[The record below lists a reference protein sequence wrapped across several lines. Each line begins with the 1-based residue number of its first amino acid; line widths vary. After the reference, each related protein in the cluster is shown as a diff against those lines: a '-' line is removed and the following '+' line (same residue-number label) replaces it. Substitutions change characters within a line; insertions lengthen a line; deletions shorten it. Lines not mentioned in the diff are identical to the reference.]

1 MFEDCWSGWSAE
13 LMESKL
19 QFHKSLKI
27 KNGHLAHMLILH
39 RLYWIPDLCV
49 LEGESW
55 HCSESDSPNKH
66 LWSKKSSYMQARLEE
81 VHVTN
86 TFISFSQELAAV
98 RDALTPSLAC
108 VAAKNGDL
116 TALKV
121 LQDLVTASYFIS
133 FYMTL
138 GFWNNFCSPV
148 NLNGVFPRGYY
159 MVSRIWI

>member
-1 MFEDCWSGWSAE
+1 
-13 LMESKL
+13 
-19 QFHKSLKI
+19 
-27 KNGHLAHMLILH
+27 
-39 RLYWIPDLCV
+39 
-49 LEGESW
+49 
-55 HCSESDSPNKH
+55 
-66 LWSKKSSYMQARLEE
+66 MQARLEE

-138 GFWNNFCSPV
+138 GF
-148 NLNGVFPRGYY
+148 
-159 MVSRIWI
+159 